1 MQYTKLPH
9 SSLEISKICLG
20 TMTFGEQ
27 NTEQEAFEQL
37 DFAVDHGVNFIDTAE
52 MYPVPPKAETQSL
65 TEQYIGN
72 WLTKSGKREK
82 VVLATK
88 VAGPRNVPH
97 IRENMSLNRRN
108 IHDAIDSS
116 LQRLQTDY
124 VDLYQLHWP
133 QRQTNC
139 FGQLNYPYPDKQE
152 EVTLIETL
160 EALTELVKMG
170 KVRYI
175 GVSNETPWGVM
186 SLLRLAE
193 KHDLPRIVSIQNP
206 YNLLNRSFEVGL
218 SEISHYEGVQLLA
231 YSPLAFGC
239 LSGKYLHG
247 AKPEGARCTK
257 WERFARYFTPQGVKG
272 ARCTKWERFARYFTP
287 QGVKATEAYVNLAR
301 EHGLDPAQMALA
313 FVNQRPFVASNII
326 GATNL
331 DQLKANIDSIDIKLS
346 DELLTDIQA
355 IGTTYSNPCP

>member
-1 MQYTKLPH
+1 
-9 SSLEISKICLG
+9 
-20 TMTFGEQ
+20 
-27 NTEQEAFEQL
+27 
-37 DFAVDHGVNFIDTAE
+37 VNFIDTAE
-52 MYPVPPKAETQSL
+52 MYPVPPKATTQGL

-72 WLTKSGKREK
+72 WLAKSGKREK

-88 VAGPRNVPH
+88 VAGPRNVPY
-97 IRENMSLNRRN
+97 IRDNMSLDRKN
-108 IHDAIDSS
+108 IHLAIDDS
-116 LQRLQTDY
+116 LKRLQTDY

-139 FGQLNYPYPDKQE
+139 FGQLNYPYPDSQE

-160 EALTELVKMG
+160 EALAELIKAG

-175 GVSNETPWGVM
+175 GVSNETPWGLM
-186 SLLRLAE
+186 TLLRLAE
-193 KHDLPRIVSIQNP
+193 KHELPRVVSIQNP

-239 LSGKYLHG
+239 LSGKYLGG
-247 AKPEGARCTK
+247 ARPDGARCSLF
-257 WERFARYFTPQGVKG
+257 ERFVRYFTPQGI
-272 ARCTKWERFARYFTP
+272 
-287 QGVKATEAYVNLAR
+287 QATQAYVNLAR

-331 DQLKANIDSIDIKLS
+331 EQLKSNIDSLDVVLT
-346 DELLTDIQA
+346 DELLQGIQE

>member
-9 SSLEISKICLG
+9 STLEISKLCLG

-27 NTEQEAFEQL
+27 NSQQDAFEQL
-37 DFAVDHGVNFIDTAE
+37 DYAVAQGINFIDTAE
-52 MYPVPPKAETQSL
+52 MYPVPPKAQSQGL
-65 TEQYIGN
+65 TEQFIGN
-72 WLTKSGKREK
+72 WLSKSGKREK
-82 VVLATK
+82 VLIATK
-88 VAGPRNVPH
+88 IAGPRNVPY
-97 IRENMSLNRRN
+97 IRDNMSLNRRH
-108 IHDAIDSS
+108 IHTAIDDS
-116 LQRLQTDY
+116 LTRLQTDY

-139 FGQLNYPYPDKQE
+139 FGQLNYPYPDTQE

-160 EALTELVKMG
+160 EALNELVKAG

-186 SLLRLAE
+186 TLLRLAE

-218 SEISHYEGVQLLA
+218 SEIGHYEGVQLLA
-231 YSPLAFGC
+231 YSPMAFGT
-239 LSGKYLHG
+239 LSGKYLDG
-247 AKPEGARCTK
+247 ARPKGARCTLF
-257 WERFARYFTPQGVKG
+257 ERFQRYFTPQGL
-272 ARCTKWERFARYFTP
+272 E
-287 QGVKATEAYVNLAR
+287 ATNAYVSLAR
-301 EHGLDPAQMALA
+301 DYGLDPAQMALA

-326 GATNL
+326 GATTL
-331 DQLKANIDSIDIKLS
+331 DQLKANIESLNVKLE
-346 DELLTDIQA
+346 DEVLNKIQQ

>member
-1 MQYTKLPH
+1 MRYSKLPH

-27 NTEQEAFEQL
+27 NTEQDAFAQL
-37 DFAVDHGVNFIDTAE
+37 DYALDHGVNFIDTAE
-52 MYPVPPKAETQSL
+52 MYPVPPKAETQGL
-65 TEQYIGN
+65 TEQFIGN
-72 WLTKSGKREK
+72 WLVKSGKREK
-82 VVLATK
+82 VILATK
-88 VAGPRNVPH
+88 VAGPRNVPY
-97 IRENMSLNRRN
+97 IRENMSLNRRH
-108 IHDAIDSS
+108 IHTAINDS

-139 FGQLNYPYPDKQE
+139 FGQLNYPYPEALE

-160 EALTELVKMG
+160 EALTELVNAG

-231 YSPLAFGC
+231 YSPMAFGC
-239 LSGKYLHG
+239 LSGKYLNG
-247 AKPEGARCTK
+247 AKPADARCSLF
-257 WERFARYFTPQGVKG
+257 ERFQRYFTPQGI
-272 ARCTKWERFARYFTP
+272 
-287 QGVKATEAYVNLAR
+287 KATQAYVALAQ
-301 EHGLDPAQMALA
+301 EAGLDPAQMALA
-313 FVNQRPFVASNII
+313 FVNQRPFVAANII
-326 GATNL
+326 GATSIA
-331 DQLKANIDSIDIKLS
+331 QLKANIDSINIELS
-346 DELLTDIQA
+346 EEVLTKIQE